1 MPRLLISATL
11 LAFAALSAAAVW
23 QHGLLGLFEPLLQ
36 NLAGAQVLVDLCI
49 ALSLFLVWMWGD
61 AKRLGRNPWPWIVAT
76 LALGSLAPLAYLLTR
91 PSAVNSSSLHT

>member
-1 MPRLLISATL
+1 L

-23 QHGLLGLFEPLLQ
+23 QHGILGLFEPLFS
-36 NLAGAQVLVDLCI
+36 NLAGAQVFVDLCI
-49 ALSLFLVWMWGD
+49 ALTLFLVWMWGD

-91 PSAVNSSSLHT
+91 RQDVRPAT